1 MNPKEERFRFF
12 LTGAVVALI
21 LFAFVYQLVFIQIT
35 QGEAY
40 KRKVTQ
46 GYTRTQTVTA
56 ARGEIVDRYGRP
68 FATNRISLDIILDQ
82 AYLPAG
88 QENQV
93 IYELI
98 QLLESLGQGWTDN
111 LPVSEPVLGADGQYH
126 YSFLPDRESQVARL
140 KSDLHVEAY
149 ATADD
154 CMWRLCAPSY
164 YDLGHSADEEEEK
177 RHPRPWADDP
187 AAQRKLAGVRY
198 EMAQQDF
205 SYKNNYI
212 FATDVSNTVATNV
225 QERRYALPGVD
236 VVQSTVREFSN
247 GTLAP
252 HIIGITGPLY
262 REDMEALKEQGLWWS
277 EDNQQGYRASDV
289 IGRSGIESAYESVLR
304 GSNGERRIT
313 INAQHQV
320 VDVTETVPP
329 TPGGTVVLTLDQDL
343 QKVAQDALADQIALL
358 QKNTTINEGKD
369 ASAGAAVCVAVK
381 TGEVLAAATFPSYDN
396 SSYYQDYAR
405 LSQQKPEPYL
415 NRATMGLY
423 RPGSTYKPCVA
434 TAGLAEGVV
443 GETETVLCTGVYTRL
458 DPFLPRCLYVNG
470 NIDVRHALQ
479 VSCNVFFYETG
490 WRLGIDLQNEYAAHF
505 GLGDYTGIEI
515 GEAKGQ
521 RSSRE
526 TREAVGD
533 TWNNGDIIQSAIGQL
548 DHGFTPIQLASY
560 TATLASD
567 GQRMQLHLVK
577 SVNGYGSGA
586 VEVKTEPKVVDQV
599 PASPEVFQV
608 VREGMIAASQPGGTS
623 AQSWID
629 FPMTVASKTGTPES
643 LDNLTSTYICY
654 MPAEDPEIAIAV
666 DIEDGGQGYTGAPV
680 ARKIADQYFFGGIRT
695 ETVTPPGVLLP

>member
-1 MNPKEERFRFF
+1 MGPREERFRF
-12 LTGAVVALI
+12 LITGAVVGLVMA
-21 LFAFVYQLVFIQIT
+21 AFLYQLVFIQIT

-46 GYTRTQTVTA
+46 GYTRTQTVDA

-68 FATNRISLDIILDQ
+68 FASNRVSLDIVLDQ

-88 QENQV
+88 KENQV
-93 IYELI
+93 IYDLI
-98 QLLESLGQGWTDN
+98 LLLESLGQSWDDS
-111 LPVSEPVLGADGQYH
+111 LPISAPEVDTFGNTH
-126 YSFLPDRESQVARL
+126 YRFLPDREADVTRL
-140 KSDLHVEAY
+140 KTELNLAPY
-149 ATADD
+149 ADADS
-154 CMWRLCAPSY
+154 CMWSMCSAAF
-164 YDLGHSADEEEEK
+164 YDLGHSADPEK
-177 RHPRPWADDP
+177 EAENPRPWADDP

-304 GSNGERRIT
+304 GSNGERQIT

-381 TGEVLAAATFPSYDN
+381 TGEILAAATYPSYDN
-396 SSYYQDYAR
+396 SRYYQDYQQ
-405 LSQQKPEPYL
+405 LSRQDPEPLL
-415 NRATMGLY
+415 NRATMGVY

-434 TAGLAEGVV
+434 TAGLAEGVI
-443 GETETVLCTGVYTRL
+443 GADETVLCTGVYTRL
-458 DPFLPRCLYVNG
+458 APYTSRCL
-470 NIDVRHALQ
+470 
-479 VSCNVFFYETG
+479 
-490 WRLGIDLQNEYAAHF
+490 
-505 GLGDYTGIEI
+505 
-515 GEAKGQ
+515 
-521 RSSRE
+521 
-526 TREAVGD
+526 
-533 TWNNGDIIQSAIGQL
+533 
-548 DHGFTPIQLASY
+548 
-560 TATLASD
+560 
-567 GQRMQLHLVK
+567 
-577 SVNGYGSGA
+577 
-586 VEVKTEPKVVDQV
+586 
-599 PASPEVFQV
+599 
-608 VREGMIAASQPGGTS
+608 
-623 AQSWID
+623 
-629 FPMTVASKTGTPES
+629 
-643 LDNLTSTYICY
+643 
-654 MPAEDPEIAIAV
+654 
-666 DIEDGGQGYTGAPV
+666 
-680 ARKIADQYFFGGIRT
+680 
-695 ETVTPPGVLLP
+695 